1 MEEINKVKFYMME
14 QRIKET
20 TLKLRM
26 AIISKDEADK
36 ILLDLFDV
44 SCSEI
49 INQQKVIDSLMML
62 NRSSIELITGIKA
75 PSFDDLKLD

>member
-1 MEEINKVKFYMME
+1 ME
-14 QRIKET
+14 QIIKET
-20 TLKLRM
+20 TEKLSNGT
-26 AIISKDEADK
+26 ITKDEADK

-62 NRSSIELITGIKA
+62 NRSSTELITGIKA
-75 PSFDDLKLD
+75 PSFGDLKLD